1 MEKLDLL
8 LALIFFVLFLRMF
21 FPSNHIKH
29 VVLCVLIAVLPL
41 AAYSQGQRGA
51 QEPSL
56 DTSLLELPAI
66 QEKDII
72 LSYSGFVVNY
82 NPDYLI
88 PNWVA
93 YELTAGEMNG
103 KVPRANGFS
112 MDLSYRDRQA
122 MREDYS
128 NTGWDKGHMAPSA
141 DMKWSQNA
149 MSESFYLTNI
159 CPQNPDLNGRD
170 WHTLEKR
177 VRSWAQKY
185 GRVWVVCGP
194 IIDEMRYGTIGER
207 AVAVPDRFFKAVLRQ
222 DENGVYHAIAF
233 VFDNNS
239 FRQPLKQAVMTVDGL
254 ELLTGYDMF
263 ANLEDD
269 EEAAAEAQ
277 AAWEDW
283 R

>member
-1 MEKLDLL
+1 MDK
-8 LALIFFVLFLRMF
+8 
-21 FPSNHIKH
+21 
-29 VVLCVLIAVLPL
+29 
-41 AAYSQGQRGA
+41 
-51 QEPSL
+51 
-56 DTSLLELPAI
+56 SLLELPAI

-141 DMKWSQNA
+141 DMKWSQDA

-159 CPQNPDLNGRD
+159 CPQNHDLNGRD
-170 WHTLEKR
+170 WHTLENR

-207 AVAVPDRFFKAVLRQ
+207 EVAVPDRFFKAVLRQ
-222 DENGVYHAIAF
+222 DEDGAYQAIAF
-233 VFDNNS
+233 VFDNDS
-239 FRQPLKQAVMTVDGL
+239 SRQPLKQAVMTVDGL
-254 ELLTGYDMF
+254 ELLTGYNMF

-269 EEAAAEAQ
+269 AEAAAEAQ